1 MPVKRK
7 RSPENVSQEHRTSVY
22 THRRNPT
29 TVHIHGG
36 GKCFGLFKKYVC
48 QHAFSSSAE
57 QAFISSSFSS
67 SSSSSFGSSSSSSSS
82 LLMHQAMRTN
92 IRTSIR
98 TSTFYEYV
106 PRLRNALSH
115 RALALPHQRIQNE
128 RWRQIATWTMR
139 QPTRWR
145 EHLLSRS
152 RCRWH
157 LQCMT
162 IIRLSHVSM
171 YKNIKNIYIY
181 IYIYI

>member
-1 MPVKRK
+1 MCRK
-7 RSPENVSQEHRTSVY
+7 STARQCTRIVETPILCTFTGAANALVY
-22 THRRNPT
+22 LKSMFASMLLVLRRN
-29 TVHIHGG
+29 
-36 GKCFGLFKKYVC
+36 KLLFLPPL
-48 QHAFSSSAE
+48 
-57 QAFISSSFSS
+57 SS
-67 SSSSSFGSSSSSSSS
+67 SSSSSFYSSSSSASS
-82 LLMHQAMRTN
+82 LLMHQAMRTR

-98 TSTFYEYV
+98 TSTFYEYL

-162 IIRLSHVSM
+162 IVRLSHVSM
-171 YKNIKNIYIY
+171 YKNI
-181 IYIYI
+181 